1 MPQPLA
7 SRLTCE
13 SAVEGRSVSTPA
25 TGGRLI
31 GTWRSTAM
39 SSGNS
44 TFNAFGPEASSTMR
58 ILPVAVPRFIGM

>member
-7 SRLTCE
+7 SRLTCD
-13 SAVEGRSVSTPA
+13 SAVDGRSVSTPA

-31 GTWRSTAM
+31 GTSRSTAM

-44 TFNAFGPEASSTMR
+44 AFRPEASFTMR
-58 ILPVAVPRFIGM
+58 TRPVAVPMFIGR